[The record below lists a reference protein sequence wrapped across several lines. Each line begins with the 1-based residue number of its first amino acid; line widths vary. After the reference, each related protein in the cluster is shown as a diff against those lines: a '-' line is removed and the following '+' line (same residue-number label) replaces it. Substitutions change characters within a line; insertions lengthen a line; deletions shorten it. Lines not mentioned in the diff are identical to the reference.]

1 MSEIQEALKSLIQP
15 WHEALKNPKRAQ
27 EETLQRLLAIYA
39 RTEYGAQHGAG
50 KIGSIEEYRRAF
62 PIMTYPD
69 YKPIIE
75 QVMHGHYQALLTE
88 PPLGWAI
95 TRGTTSQPKYIPMIE
110 LDMQYRG
117 LCGPCGVL
125 NYVLRT
131 GRFHILEVYCLNTT
145 FPSVVGTLKVGNREI
160 TYGYTSGLYAK
171 YSKAHTPVKLVP
183 KQDEIDALGAGLSE
197 QDWEPG

>member
-27 EETLQRLLAIYA
+27 EEALQRLLTIYA
-39 RTEYGAQHGAG
+39 RTEYGAQHRAG

-75 QVMHGHYQALLTE
+75 QVMRGHYQALLTE
-88 PPLGWAI
+88 PPLGWAM
-95 TRGTTSQPKYIPMIE
+95 TRGTTGQPKYIPMIE

-117 LCGPCGVL
+117 LCGARSAIPSSSSPHLSPLYPKIVALSRPCKHPAL
-125 NYVLRT
+125 
-131 GRFHILEVYCLNTT
+131 
-145 FPSVVGTLKVGNREI
+145 
-160 TYGYTSGLYAK
+160 SG
-171 YSKAHTPVKLVP
+171 
-183 KQDEIDALGAGLSE
+183 QLSAS
-197 QDWEPG
+197 G